1 MDYKEIKVLLL
12 EGKTLKLTD
21 EQRRKIEECHA
32 FLADFAKDK
41 VIYGIN
47 TGFGPMAQYRVSDN
61 ELNDLQ
67 YNIVRSHSTGA
78 GNPLSPIE
86 VKSAMIA
93 RYCTFIEGHSGI
105 HIDVVEQLLNFINR
119 GIYPYIPEHG
129 SVGASGDLVQLSH
142 IALCLIGEG
151 KVFYQ
156 NEWHPTAE
164 VLAKEGLKPLKL
176 HLRDG
181 LSVVNGTAVMTGIG
195 MVNLINAWQLFDH
208 AVLQS
213 CMINE
218 IFSSYD
224 DFFSPVLNNMKHHEG
239 QSVVAE
245 MMGKMTKGTQM
256 LLDRQKELYE
266 QKHGEEYFGNAK
278 KLQPYYSLRCV
289 PQILGPIYD
298 TLKNCEKVLVE
309 ELNSVDDNPVVDVA
323 TRNVYHGG
331 NFHGDYVSFEMDK
344 LKIAITK
351 LTMLIE
357 RQMNY
362 IFHDRINGIL
372 PPFVNLG
379 KLGLNYGLQAS
390 QFTATSTTAESQ
402 TLSNPMYVHSIPNNN
417 DNQDVVSMGT
427 NSALLA
433 RHVIDNAY
441 QVLAINSMALAQ
453 AVDCLKID
461 KRLSPLA
468 HKFYSEVR
476 QIVPVFIEDTPKY
489 QEIENLIKYLK
500 DTHLQY

>member
-1 MDYKEIKVLLL
+1 MDFKEINEILYN
-12 EGKTLKLTD
+12 GKKLHLSD
-21 EQRRKIEECHA
+21 EERKRIVDCHL
-32 FLADFAKDK
+32 FLAHFAKDK

-61 ELNDLQ
+61 ELNELQ

-78 GNPLSPIE
+78 GTPLSPIE

-93 RYCTFIEGHSGI
+93 RYSTFVAGHSGI

-119 GIYPYIPEHG
+119 DIYPYIPEHG

-151 KVFYQ
+151 KVFYKNQ
-156 NEWHPTAE
+156 WLPTAE
-164 VLAKEGLKPLKL
+164 VLKTEGLKPLKL

-195 MVNLINAWQLFDH
+195 MVNLANAWKLFH
-208 AVLQS
+208 IAVLQS
-213 CMINE
+213 VMINE
-218 IFSSYD
+218 VFSSYD
-224 DFFSPVLNNMKHHEG
+224 DFFSPVLNGMKNHEG
-239 QSVVAE
+239 QRVVAQ
-245 MMGKMTKGTQM
+245 MMTKMAQGTHM
-256 LLDRQKELYE
+256 LLNRQKELYE
-266 QKHGEEYFGNAK
+266 QKHGEDYFGNAK

-298 TLKNCEKVLVE
+298 TLTNCEKVLVD
-309 ELNSVDDNPVVDVA
+309 ELNSVDDNPVVDIE

-390 QFTATSTTAESQ
+390 QFTATSTTAECQ

-427 NSALLA
+427 NSALIA
-433 RHVIDNAY
+433 RRIINNSY

-461 KRLSPLA
+461 AKLSPLSRQ
-468 HKFYSEVR
+468 FYTEVR
-476 QIVPVFIEDTPKY
+476 QIVPVFIKDTPKY
-489 QEIENLIKYLK
+489 EEIENIINYLK
-500 DTHLQY
+500 NKTINI

>member
-1 MDYKEIKVLLL
+1 M
-12 EGKTLKLTD
+12 
-21 EQRRKIEECHA
+21 
-32 FLADFAKDK
+32 
-41 VIYGIN
+41 
-47 TGFGPMAQYRVSDN
+47 
-61 ELNDLQ
+61 
-67 YNIVRSHSTGA
+67 
-78 GNPLSPIE
+78 
-86 VKSAMIA
+86 
-93 RYCTFIEGHSGI
+93 
-105 HIDVVEQLLNFINR
+105 
-119 GIYPYIPEHG
+119 
-129 SVGASGDLVQLSH
+129 
-142 IALCLIGEG
+142 
-151 KVFYQ
+151 
-156 NEWHPTAE
+156 
-164 VLAKEGLKPLKL
+164 
-176 HLRDG
+176 
-181 LSVVNGTAVMTGIG
+181 
-195 MVNLINAWQLFDH
+195 
-208 AVLQS
+208 
-213 CMINE
+213 
-218 IFSSYD
+218 
-224 DFFSPVLNNMKHHEG
+224 
-239 QSVVAE
+239 
-245 MMGKMTKGTQM
+245 
-256 LLDRQKELYE
+256 
-266 QKHGEEYFGNAK
+266 
-278 KLQPYYSLRCV
+278 
-289 PQILGPIYD
+289 
-298 TLKNCEKVLVE
+298 LVE
-309 ELNSVDDNPVVDVA
+309 ELNSVDDNPVVDVE

-461 KRLSPLA
+461 KKLSPLA

-489 QEIENLIKYLK
+489 QEIEDLIKYLK
-500 DTHLQY
+500 NTHLQY

>member
-1 MDYKEIKVLLL
+1 MFYK
-12 EGKTLKLTD
+12 
-21 EQRRKIEECHA
+21 
-32 FLADFAKDK
+32 
-41 VIYGIN
+41 
-47 TGFGPMAQYRVSDN
+47 
-61 ELNDLQ
+61 
-67 YNIVRSHSTGA
+67 
-78 GNPLSPIE
+78 
-86 VKSAMIA
+86 
-93 RYCTFIEGHSGI
+93 
-105 HIDVVEQLLNFINR
+105 
-119 GIYPYIPEHG
+119 
-129 SVGASGDLVQLSH
+129 
-142 IALCLIGEG
+142 
-151 KVFYQ
+151 

-309 ELNSVDDNPVVDVA
+309 ELNSVDDNPVVDVE

-461 KRLSPLA
+461 KKLSPLA

-489 QEIENLIKYLK
+489 QEIEDLIKYLK
-500 DTHLQY
+500 NTNLQY